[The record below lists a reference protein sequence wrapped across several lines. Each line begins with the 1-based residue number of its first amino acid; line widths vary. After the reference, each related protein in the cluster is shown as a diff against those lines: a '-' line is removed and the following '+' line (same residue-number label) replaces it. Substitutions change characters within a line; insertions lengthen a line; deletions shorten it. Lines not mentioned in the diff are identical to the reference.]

1 MMFSKS
7 RSDIVGSAVKIKDEK
22 DSSILN
28 SQHTAGVYRCGWNI
42 DKNRKRH
49 WSMWYHASNVTS
61 VEFGTGCSGGDNWC
75 GTSVKIG
82 WTCVGSSVKIWTGRV
97 FSVESK

>member
-7 RSDIVGSAVKIKDEK
+7 RSDIVGSAVKTKDEK

-49 WSMWYHASNVTS
+49 WSMWCHASNVTS
-61 VEFGTGCSGGDNWC
+61 LKLCQQIGSRSIEAGTGDEIEAFSGR
-75 GTSVKIG
+75 I
-82 WTCVGSSVKIWTGRV
+82 R
-97 FSVESK
+97 